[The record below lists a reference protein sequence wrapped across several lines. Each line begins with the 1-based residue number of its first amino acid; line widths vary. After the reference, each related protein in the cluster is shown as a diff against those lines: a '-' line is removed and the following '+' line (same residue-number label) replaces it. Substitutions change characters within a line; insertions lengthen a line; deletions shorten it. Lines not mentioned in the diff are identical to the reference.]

1 MWFFIFYTTAQ
12 RHLKFFEEKNNITN
26 LNIPTMSYTEK
37 GVPNFPK
44 YLNEG

>member
-1 MWFFIFYTTAQ
+1 MFYTTAQ
-12 RHLKFFEEKNNITN
+12 RYLNVFEEKNNITN
-26 LNIPTMSYTEK
+26 LNIPTMSDTKK